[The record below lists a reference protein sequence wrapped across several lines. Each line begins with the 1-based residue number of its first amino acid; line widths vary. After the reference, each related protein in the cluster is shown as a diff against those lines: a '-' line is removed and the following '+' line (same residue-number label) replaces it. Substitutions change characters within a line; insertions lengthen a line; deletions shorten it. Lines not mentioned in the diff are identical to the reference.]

1 MNGATAYYEY
11 ALEYMLASYSSGV
24 YAWKFASGF
33 RIGENSDY
41 GILNPDGSDREITK
55 LLREYAPKFIN
66 QGARPK
72 ADAVIEIE
80 RDNQL
85 GGMFGIY
92 EAAKE
97 KAREYYDQGLY
108 FDFVDANQTEA
119 FEKVYADEVYK
130 AAVGGTAE
138 SGLYPL
144 RYVNGMIKQANVGTK
159 NGKTYVQLTVCN
171 TKQSTWR
178 AGTVS
183 IVSTDSSDIE
193 LSYTITEDV
202 DYLENVTVEIPV
214 DGDGFLDLRFEIKG
228 VEFGPEYTV
237 TIE

>member
-1 MNGATAYYEY
+1 MTA
-11 ALEYMLASYSSGV
+11 
-24 YAWKFASGF
+24 
-33 RIGENSDY
+33 
-41 GILNPDGSDREITK
+41 

-72 ADAVIEIE
+72 ADVFIEVE
-80 RDNQL
+80 RDNQN
-85 GGMFGIY
+85 GAMFGIY
-92 EAAKE
+92 EAVADQ
-97 KAREYYDQGLY
+97 ARQAYDNGQF
-108 FDFVDANQTEA
+108 FDFVDANMDGA
-119 FEKVYADEVYK
+119 DDIVYADEVYK

-144 RYVNGMIKQANVGTK
+144 RYVNGMIKQANVVTK

-178 AGTVS
+178 ADTVS

-214 DGDGFLDLRFEIKG
+214 NGDGFLDLRFEIKG